1 MLWMGQQRI
10 MDNMVTAATTI
21 NNVIHHGQMAAA
33 PHRTSQHG
41 QDHCGQHFVN
51 LKKCNFSC
59 YLISEKK

>member
-33 PHRTSQHG
+33 AHRNSQHG

-51 LKKCNFSC
+51 LKK
-59 YLISEKK
+59 